1 MGEPIYNMND
11 LMKRVKSLQVFTVE
25 RELPEDFAF
34 TGTVPYDMKISE
46 GVAYIKVYAVDLQE
60 ANQRVDDYLSKSI

>member
-1 MGEPIYNMND
+1 MAEPIYNMND

-25 RELPEDFAF
+25 RELAEDFAF

-46 GVAYIKVYAVDLQE
+46 GIAYIKVYAVDLTE
-60 ANQRVDDYLSKSI
+60 ANQKVDDFLANSH

>member
-46 GVAYIKVYAVDLQE
+46 GVAFIKVYAVDLQE
-60 ANQRVDDYLSKSI
+60 ANQRIDEYLASN

>member
-25 RELPEDFAF
+25 RELPEDFVF

-46 GVAYIKVYAVDLQE
+46 GIAFIKVYAVDLQE
-60 ANQRVDDYLSKSI
+60 ANQRVDDFLTSN

>member
-34 TGTVPYDMKISE
+34 TGTVPYDMKVSE
-46 GVAYIKVYAVDLQE
+46 GTAFIKVYAVDLQE
-60 ANQRVDDYLSKSI
+60 ANQRVDEFLSK